1 MDCGEEIR
9 TYYFDKLV
17 RTMAL
22 SASRLRA
29 DIYRILD
36 EVLRT
41 GQPIEIERRGR
52 RLRVVP
58 ADSPDRLGELEQHPG
73 AVNGDPGDLVHIDW
87 SGEWRP

>member
-1 MDCGEEIR
+1 MS
-9 TYYFDKLV
+9 
-17 RTMAL
+17 L

-41 GQPIEIERRGR
+41 GQPVEVERRGK
-52 RLRVVP
+52 RLTIAAVEP
-58 ADSPDRLGELEQHPG
+58 PDRVAALKAHPD
-73 AVNGDPGDLVHIDW
+73 AIVGDPDELVHVDW